1 MAFRGATSLP
11 AARLLSFGV
20 RRRRTRVELP
30 IGLDYAWLA
39 CDAEGH
45 VARFTNSGQGPIP
58 VVVLANRELADRAE
72 SLTRGMP
79 VVGDHEMRVSL
90 PAPTDFSQVARC
102 GLYGFDWQDAA
113 RTKDRS
119 GCYEIVSRPLRPL
132 RVEELPQE
140 LRRLAG
146 LVLFGDLRF
155 ADSDTICV
163 GGLLECVG

>member
-1 MAFRGATSLP
+1 M
-11 AARLLSFGV
+11 
-20 RRRRTRVELP
+20 ELP

-45 VARFTNSGQGPIP
+45 VARFTNAGEGPIP

-72 SLTRGMP
+72 SLTRVLP
-79 VVGDHEMRVSL
+79 FVGDHEMRVSL
-90 PAPTDFSQVARC
+90 PDPTDFSQIARR
-102 GLYGFDWQDAA
+102 GLYGFDWQDAT
-113 RTKDRS
+113 RTTGRG

-146 LVLFGDLRF
+146 VVQFGGLRF

-163 GGLLECVG
+163 GRFLECVG